1 MISQWL
7 LYSNNYDSGQ
17 IIAMTVDYPVRTRNL
32 IFLWCQKWQR
42 MPTTYNIQLN
52 WNGMLHQ
59 WNTIYLYILMCEM
72 IWSIYFCAHPVF
84 LLLRSAVVLTIAGGL
99 MHILYSIIAIMQ
111 FGLEGFKVS
120 FNVRNNLW
128 LNWNT
133 SSSYIVFHL
142 CVIPF

>member
-1 MISQWL
+1 MECYINEIPS
-7 LYSNNYDSGQ
+7 
-17 IIAMTVDYPVRTRNL
+17 
-32 IFLWCQKWQR
+32 
-42 MPTTYNIQLN
+42 
-52 WNGMLHQ
+52 
-59 WNTIYLYILMCEM
+59 IYIYILMGEM

-84 LLLRSAVVLTIAGGL
+84 LLLRSAVILTIAGGL

-142 CVIPF
+142 CVIPFQLYKVFSFNFWHYRNIKCQVPHKIIVAIALSKCLKPNIMWHLL